1 MSEKFVGGGAPAS
14 TVAVETA
21 IADVETAIAAVETAV
36 EAQIPS
42 SVTTTIQN
50 GVGTA
55 YTGRAKLYWILVV
68 NRYMGEGS
76 CYIID
81 HASANSGGFRICLKN
96 EVAFMFI
103 ANPPMQ
109 FNTAIRCSN
118 TTNYGFELV
127 FGYVPD

>member
-1 MSEKFVGGGAPAS
+1 MPGGPGDIS
-14 TVAVETA
+14 TTA
-21 IADVETAIAAVETAV
+21 LETAIAAIGVLP
-36 EAQIPS
+36 PS

-50 GVGTA
+50 GRGTA
-55 YTGRAKLYWILVV
+55 YTGAAKLYWILVV
-68 NRYMGEGS
+68 NRYMAEGS

-81 HASANSGGFRICLKN
+81 HASANSGGFRICMKN

-109 FNTAIRCSN
+109 FDTAIRCSD

-127 FGYVPD
+127 FGYVADPV